1 MAPRPSEIRSPAED
15 LSFTYDLLRAL
26 GLFCILLA
34 HSAPPQWLFHLRQFD
49 VPLMVFVSGAVCALG
64 ESAASRSY
72 LAYVGKRVIRLLAP
86 AFVFLTGYFLLAA
99 WLVPGRFDE
108 RTILRTF
115 LLVDGIGYVW
125 VLRVFLLVA
134 LLTHPLLWLKE
145 RCSDRVYL
153 AVILGAY
160 LLHEA
165 LWGAFAPIAGHH
177 GVLHYTVFY
186 AIPYGCIF
194 ALGLRWPSFSWARAA
209 VWGVAGMLVWSVI
222 TLWAYRH
229 GDRINMWAYK
239 YPPHFNYLWYAMGAC
254 HLLLAF
260 ALRLRLPESFRAPV
274 VFLSRASLW
283 IYLWHILALN
293 LAHELTGPVP
303 VAWRW
308 LATFL
313 IVAVVSVGLTLLQ
326 KMFVS
331 RLLAELSDRPR
342 TRSWLRSALAV

>member
-1 MAPRPSEIRSPAED
+1 MARSPELRSPDAD

-26 GLFCILLA
+26 GLVCILLA
-34 HSAPPQWLFHLRQFD
+34 HSAPPRWLFHLRQFD

-72 LAYVGKRVIRLLAP
+72 LAYVSKRVIRLLAP
-86 AFVFLTGYFLLAA
+86 TFVFLTGYFFLAA
-99 WLVPGRFDE
+99 WTAPGRFDE

-153 AVILGAY
+153 GVILGAY
-160 LLHEA
+160 LLYEW
-165 LWGAFAPIAGHH
+165 LWGAFAPVVVHH
-177 GVLHYTVFY
+177 GLLHYTVFY

-194 ALGLRWPSFSWARAA
+194 ALGLRWPSFSRHRAA
-209 VWGVAGMLVWSVI
+209 VWGVAGMLVWGAI
-222 TLWAYRH
+222 TLWAHRH

-239 YPPHFNYLWYAMGAC
+239 YPPHFNYIWYAMGAC
-254 HLLLAF
+254 HLLLAG
-260 ALRLRLPESFRAPV
+260 ALSLRLSASFKAPV
-274 VFLSRASLW
+274 LFLSRASLW

-293 LAHELTGPVP
+293 LAHELTVGVP
-303 VAWRW
+303 ASWRW
-308 LATFL
+308 LATFV
-313 IVAVVSVGLTLLQ
+313 IVTVVSVGLTLLQ
-326 KMFVS
+326 KMFVN
-331 RLLAELSDRPR
+331 RLLGDLEGRPR
-342 TRSWLRSALAV
+342 MRSCVRSALAV